1 MRFEN
6 IIHNLLIIMNKRWVS
21 TGIILISLTIIA
33 ISFCMSPERKAKRD
47 IAEFMEKSGTVGLS
61 VAVVKDN
68 KLIYIHAFGKSSL
81 EQNRELKTDDI
92 FRIASISKSFTT
104 TAVLTLVEKGNLS
117 LDQDVSSIV
126 GFPVRNPE
134 YPEVPITIKM
144 LLSHSSSLNDSQ
156 GYFSLDFLNPA
167 VNKDFAKCYNDY
179 MPGTGYQYCN
189 LGFNTLGTIVEK
201 VTGIRYDIY
210 VKKNILEP
218 LKLTAS
224 FNVDD
229 LINSNFASLYTA
241 DTTGKPVFTLADD
254 AYLSRK
260 AIIDSG
266 KYIIGYSAPLF
277 SPTGG
282 MKISAPD
289 LARYM
294 KMHMNYGIDLST
306 GTRIIK
312 EESSKLMQTPVIAT
326 DEEGSYCLGLTR
338 STTLIPGETMIGH
351 TGSAYGLFSA
361 MYFEPEKKFGIVMMT
376 NGTTSHYGNYVEGF
390 APIQRDVI
398 RILYDAFVR

>member
-1 MRFEN
+1 MSKHR
-6 IIHNLLIIMNKRWVS
+6 IS
-21 TGIILISLTIIA
+21 TGITLFTFAAFVLIS
-33 ISFCMSPERKAKRD
+33 CGSPERKAEKQ
-47 IAEFMEKSGTVGLS
+47 INSFMEKSSTVGLS

-68 KLIYIHAFGKSSL
+68 KVIYTHAFGKSSI

-117 LDQDVSSIV
+117 LDQDVSSII
-126 GFPVRNPE
+126 GFPVRNPK

-201 VTGIRYDIY
+201 VSGIRYDIY

-218 LKLTAS
+218 LNLTAS

-229 LINSNFASLYTA
+229 LINSNLVSLYSA
-241 DTTGKPVFTLADD
+241 DTTGKPIFTLSAD

-294 KMHMNYGIDLST
+294 MMHMNYGVDPVT

-312 EESSKLMQTPVIAT
+312 EETSKLMQTPVIET
-326 DEEGSYCLGLTR
+326 DDKGYYCLGLNR
-338 STTLIPGETMIGH
+338 YSTLVPGITLTGH
-351 TGSAYGLFSA
+351 TGSAYGLFSG
-361 MYFEPEKKFGIVMMT
+361 MYFDPEKKFGIVMMT
-376 NGTTSHYGNYVEGF
+376 NGTTSLYGNYVDGF
-390 APIQRDVI
+390 APVQREVI
-398 RILYDAFVR
+398 RILYDAFIK